1 MSSYPFEIIPSLR
14 RDTLRRMISEGKR
27 PDNRQLTSMRDLT
40 IRVGVIKTADGSA
53 LVNLG
58 NTKVIAGI
66 KFELGKPFEDTPNE
80 GNLIVNLETPPLAAP
95 TFEPG
100 PPDENA
106 IEIARI
112 IDRAL
117 RHSNYIPLR
126 DLVIIPGK
134 SVYSMW
140 VDIYV
145 LNHDGNLIDSS
156 MLAAV
161 SAIANAQVPRAI
173 IDGEN
178 VKLDKSTKVPLNVN
192 PQNMPLT
199 ITYYK
204 IDKYLIIDPT
214 LEEEVMSD
222 GRFTVAS
229 DGENIVALQKGEGY
243 FTPEE
248 IDSMINNTLNI
259 VKDLKVKVLEMVKTP
274 ANSLVF

>member
-14 RDTLRRMISEGKR
+14 RETLLRLMSSGKR
-27 PDNRQLTSMRDLT
+27 SDGRGFMDYRGLS
-40 IRVGVIKTADGSA
+40 IKVGVVKTAEGSA
-53 LVNLG
+53 LVSLG
-58 NTKVIAGI
+58 NTKVIAGV

-112 IDRAL
+112 VDRAL
-117 RHSNYIPLR
+117 RHSGYIPLK

-134 SVYSMW
+134 VVYTLW

-156 MLAAV
+156 MIAAV
-161 SAIANAQVPRAI
+161 SALANAQIPKSV
-173 IDGEN
+173 IDGET
-178 VKLDKSTKVPLNVN
+178 VRLDRSTKIPLNIN
-192 PQNMPLT
+192 PQYMPLSV
-199 ITYYK
+199 TYYK
-204 IDKYLIIDPT
+204 VDKYLIVDPT

-222 GRFTVAS
+222 GRFTVVS
-229 DGENIVALQKGEGY
+229 DGENIVALQKGSGY
-243 FTPEE
+243 FTVDETGKIINMTPE
-248 IDSMINNTLNI
+248 L
-259 VKDLKVKVLEMVKTP
+259 VRGLKAKILELIKAP
-274 ANSLVF
+274 ASQLTF

>member
-1 MSSYPFEIIPSLR
+1 MSYPFEIIPSLR
-14 RDTLRRMISEGKR
+14 RETLRRLISEGKR
-27 PDNRQLTSMRDLT
+27 PDNRQLLSMRDLS
-40 IRVGVIKTADGSA
+40 IKVGVVKTADGSA
-53 LVNLG
+53 IVNLG

-106 IEIARI
+106 IEIARV

-134 SVYSMW
+134 SVYTMW
-140 VDIYV
+140 IDIYV

-173 IDGEN
+173 IDG
-178 VKLDKSTKVPLNVN
+178 D
-192 PQNMPLT
+192 
-199 ITYYK
+199 TYHH
-204 IDKYLIIDPT
+204 
-214 LEEEVMSD
+214 S
-222 GRFTVAS
+222 
-229 DGENIVALQKGEGY
+229 
-243 FTPEE
+243 
-248 IDSMINNTLNI
+248 
-259 VKDLKVKVLEMVKTP
+259 
-274 ANSLVF
+274 

>member
-1 MSSYPFEIIPSLR
+1 MSYPFEIIPSLR
-14 RDTLRRMISEGKR
+14 RDTLKRLISEGRR
-27 PDNRQLTSMRDLT
+27 PDNRQLLSIRDLT
-40 IRVGVIKTADGSA
+40 IKVGVIKTADGSA

-58 NTKVIAGI
+58 NTKVIAGV

-106 IEIARI
+106 IEIARV

-117 RHSNYIPLR
+117 RHSNYIPLK

-134 SVYSMW
+134 TVYTMW

-156 MLAAV
+156 MIAAV
-161 SAIANAQVPRAI
+161 SAIANAQLPRAI

-178 VKLDKSTKVPLNVN
+178 VKLDKSSKVPLNIN
-192 PQNMPLT
+192 PQYMPLT

-204 IDKYLIIDPT
+204 VDKYLIVDPT
-214 LEEEVMSD
+214 LEEEVMSE

-229 DGENIVALQKGEGY
+229 DGENIVALQKGGGY
-243 FTPEE
+243 FTPDE
-248 IDSMINNTLNI
+248 IIKMLNDTL
-259 VKDLKVKVLEMVKTP
+259 VMVRDLKAKVLEMIKNP
-274 ANSLVF
+274 AGSLVF